1 MSEVL
6 EMAGNIDTENKRDK
20 SITIDLSAAER
31 KALRARANDAN
42 LTVTKIVQAM
52 ILDYI
57 GSSSEHPERA
67 AAGLKYREL
76 QGEVLGSIAAWVQR
90 HLDYPNDISGL
101 EGMFELRPG
110 ALLALLRGDH
120 AASLEKVPEK
130 G

>member
-6 EMAGNIDTENKRDK
+6 EMAENIDTENKRDR
-20 SITIDLSAAER
+20 SITVDLSAAER
-31 KALRARANDAN
+31 RALKTRANDAN

-76 QGEVLGSIAAWVQR
+76 QGEVLAAIAAWVDR
-90 HLDYPNDISGL
+90 HRDYPNDISGL

-110 ALLALLRGDH
+110 SLLALLRGDH
-120 AASLEKVPEK
+120 TTSQEKVPAK